1 MLKKIPKVLSPELVK
16 VLLEMGHGDEL
27 VIADGNYPAASN
39 AQRLIR
45 QDGLGAVE
53 LLSAILMLLPVDTY
67 VDCGIALMS
76 VAEGE
81 DEPIIWERFH
91 GVFKQLSVENKRI
104 EYLERGAFYER
115 GKTAYAILATGEDA
129 LYANILLRKGVV
141 K

>member
-1 MLKKIPKVLSPELVK
+1 MLKNIPKVLSPELVK

-67 VDCGIALMS
+67 VDCGMALMS

-81 DEPIIWERFH
+81 DEPIIWEAFH
-91 GVFKQLSVENKRI
+91 GVFKQSSVENKRV

-115 GKTAYAILATGEDA
+115 GKKAYAILATGEEA